1 MKKYI
6 SIVLVFLLFFVCNA
20 PIHAQ
25 KIEILDAAELQM
37 ALQKLNVLG
46 SVLYYAA
53 HPDDENTAAL
63 AYFSKGRQY
72 RTAYLSVTRG
82 DGGQNLIGPEKG
94 AEIGILR
101 TQELLSA
108 RKIDGAEQFFTRAID
123 FGYSKTPEETFE
135 FWGKEEIL
143 ADIVWIIRK
152 FRPDVIITR
161 FSPNSSGGHGHHSA
175 SGPLIK
181 EAFLAASNPN
191 KFPEQLKYVKPW
203 QAKRLLWNTRRS
215 SQQDGN
221 KSLRFDTGEYNPI
234 LGKSYTEMAAESR
247 SNHKSKGFG
256 STGSRGTRFDY
267 LQHAV
272 GDPAQSNLF
281 DGIDTYWNRVP
292 GGRKVGQ
299 MLAEILK
306 SYDPQHSSNSI
317 SKLIAVYAE
326 LLTLDESYWGNLKKE
341 ELVRIIQSCAG
352 LWIEAIADD
361 FSAAPGDDV
370 QIKTTIVNRSNFPFK
385 LQEISFPGVSS
396 GSALDLPLK

>member
-1 MKKYI
+1 LEKKVKKYI
-6 SIVLVFLLFFVCNA
+6 SIVLVSLLFLFCNA
-20 PIHAQ
+20 NAQ

-63 AYFSKGRQY
+63 AYFSKGRKY

-161 FSPNSSGGHGHHSA
+161 FSPIGSGGHGHHTA
-175 SGPLIK
+175 SGPLIQ

-203 QAKRLLWNTRRS
+203 QAKRLLWNTWRPN
-215 SQQDGN
+215 QQDRN
-221 KSLRFDTGEYNPI
+221 KLLQFDPGEYNPI

-247 SNHKSKGFG
+247 SNHKSQGFG
-256 STGSRGTRFDY
+256 STGSRGTRIDY
-267 LQHAV
+267 LQHV
-272 GDPAQSNLF
+272 EGDPAKSGLF
-281 DGIDTYWNRVP
+281 DGIDTSWNRVP

-299 MLAEILK
+299 MLTEILIT
-306 SYDPQHSSNSI
+306 SDYR
-317 SKLIAVYAE
+317 
-326 LLTLDESYWGNLKKE
+326 KK
-341 ELVRIIQSCAG
+341 
-352 LWIEAIADD
+352 
-361 FSAAPGDDV
+361 
-370 QIKTTIVNRSNFPFK
+370 
-385 LQEISFPGVSS
+385 GVTFLMAS
-396 GSALDLPLK
+396 